1 MSLPELARALLVGTV
16 MIFDV
21 FGRAGLGAIGLVA
34 PPPTDREESV
44 REFVTRHLGVEA
56 FEKLIDPFVSGV
68 YAGDPNKLAMRAAL
82 KKVREL
88 RWKVLRVAVL
98 FIALDILILDADV
111 IRSSRGKHGVPLPC
125 TGCKQPWLWRVGG
138 WSLGQPWCSR
148 ATVAV

>member
-1 MSLPELARALLVGTV
+1 MFCDA
-16 MIFDV
+16 

-82 KKVREL
+82 KKVSES
-88 RWKVLRVAVL
+88 RWRVHGTAVL
-98 FIALDILILDADV
+98 FIVFDILILDADV
-111 IRSSRGKHGVPLPC
+111 IRSS
-125 TGCKQPWLWRVGG
+125 
-138 WSLGQPWCSR
+138 
-148 ATVAV
+148 